1 MMNSSYAEESQKM
14 RRLHRRLLF
23 ALLIGPVSLGIN
35 HYFINPTNRAAPGVV
50 AFCAVW
56 LLFGVWTAFKY
67 QTMPCPR
74 CTRPWRGSWFSLS
87 GVGPWSVLRLPQRC
101 PHCGL
106 DKDQIDFKS
115 QIKKLYARA
124 SSTILN
130 GVSAARR
137 TRENPA
143 AFNIFE
149 SRPSPA

>member
-1 MMNSSYAEESQKM
+1 MS
-14 RRLHRRLLF
+14 
-23 ALLIGPVSLGIN
+23 PVHATLERKLVLTVGSGTLERPPPA
-35 HYFINPTNRAAPGVV
+35 PTVSPLR
-50 AFCAVW
+50 
-56 LLFGVWTAFKY
+56 FG
-67 QTMPCPR
+67 
-74 CTRPWRGSWFSLS
+74 
-87 GVGPWSVLRLPQRC
+87 
-101 PHCGL
+101 
-106 DKDQIDFKS
+106 KDQIDFKS